1 MGKTTN
7 EKIPLRE
14 KKRRRMANVDLV
26 SIKKRINKELYETLS
41 SYSYYKHN
49 NNNNIHVN
57 SNIETYD
64 KKYYYYITEEFN
76 MKCIS
81 LIVKYIHISKTLSEN
96 ERTNRNIH
104 KELISI
110 TKQLMM
116 NEFEITL
123 FTLLIDE
130 YGWVDDREPDHLL
143 FIGILT
149 KYHSCLSA
157 EFFLKH
163 FKESKPNIVNH
174 YIQWKDSK
182 ATRIFN
188 IADINRMYNKLNKPY
203 NIYCTK
209 DYIDYN
215 NAVDKIIQL
224 SQPYREECQ
233 GAEIAR
239 TILDGVRPSLKQVN
253 NNNINS
259 SRIFEHN
266 NNKDEVKQSLQFPL
280 FGSINKNNVLLN
292 INNTGNQ
299 STLARQSLNLNQSQF
314 FMFSNNLNGNNEY
327 NGGNNSSNINKDIVT
342 NNNSFNNNCNLMH
355 SQLNQQQSLMF
366 GQQKSMLSQL
376 SVGSSFFSK
385 KSFMKPIDDK
395 SFLLDGYENN

>member
-26 SIKKRINKELYETLS
+26 SIKKRINQEVYETSSNLS
-41 SYSYYKHN
+41 RYKHN
-49 NNNNIHVN
+49 NHHNIHLN
-57 SNIETYD
+57 SNNTVETYD
-64 KKYYYYITEEFN
+64 RKYYHYITEEFN

-81 LIVKYIHISKTLSEN
+81 LIVKYIHMSKTLSEN
-96 ERTNRNIH
+96 ERTNKNIH
-104 KELISI
+104 KELMSI

-123 FTLLIDE
+123 FALLIDE
-130 YGWVDDREPDHLL
+130 YGWVDDKEPDHLL

-163 FKESKPNIVNH
+163 FKETKPNIVNH

-182 ATRIFN
+182 APRIFN
-188 IADINRMYNKLNKPY
+188 IADINKMYNKLNRPF

-239 TILDGVRPSLKQVN
+239 TFKTYSLLDGVRPSLKQMN
-253 NNNINS
+253 KNS
-259 SRIFEHN
+259 SAVHEHN
-266 NNKDEVKQSLQFPL
+266 SKDELKQDLQFP
-280 FGSINKNNVLLN
+280 
-292 INNTGNQ
+292 Q
-299 STLARQSLNLNQSQF
+299 
-314 FMFSNNLNGNNEY
+314 
-327 NGGNNSSNINKDIVT
+327 
-342 NNNSFNNNCNLMH
+342 
-355 SQLNQQQSLMF
+355 
-366 GQQKSMLSQL
+366 
-376 SVGSSFFSK
+376 
-385 KSFMKPIDDK
+385 P
-395 SFLLDGYENN
+395 

>member
-41 SYSYYKHN
+41 SYSYYKH

-224 SQPYREECQ
+224 SQPYKEECQ

-239 TILDGVRPSLKQVN
+239 TILDGVRPLLKQVN
-253 NNNINS
+253 NNNNINS
-259 SRIFEHN
+259 SGIFEH

-280 FGSINKNNVLLN
+280 FGPINKNNVLLN

-376 SVGSSFFSK
+376 SVGSSLFSK

>member
-26 SIKKRINKELYETLS
+26 SIKKRINKELYETSS
-41 SYSYYKHN
+41 SYSHYKHN
-49 NNNNIHVN
+49 NNNIHVT

-64 KKYYYYITEEFN
+64 KKYYHYITEEFN

-259 SRIFEHN
+259 SGIFEH

-376 SVGSSFFSK
+376 SVGSSLFSK

>member
-41 SYSYYKHN
+41 SYSHYKHN
-49 NNNNIHVN
+49 SNNNIHVN

-130 YGWVDDREPDHLL
+130 YGWVDDKEPDHLL

-259 SRIFEHN
+259 SGIFEHN

-376 SVGSSFFSK
+376 SVGSSLFSK

-395 SFLLDGYENN
+395 SFSLDGYENN